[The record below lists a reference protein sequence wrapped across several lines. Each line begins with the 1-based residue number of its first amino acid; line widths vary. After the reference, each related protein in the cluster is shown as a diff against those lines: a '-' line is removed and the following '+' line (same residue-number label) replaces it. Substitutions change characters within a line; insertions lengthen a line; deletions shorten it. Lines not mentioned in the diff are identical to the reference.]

1 MHPILFVIIWVLADK
16 KMKWSQTVKNV
27 TFKLNKEVMKKEN
40 ILRKIRK
47 VVVASLPIKNIDEI
61 ELIKD

>member
-1 MHPILFVIIWVLADK
+1 MHPILFVIVWVLADK

-40 ILRKIRK
+40 GLRKTRK
-47 VVVASLPIKNIDEI
+47 
-61 ELIKD
+61 